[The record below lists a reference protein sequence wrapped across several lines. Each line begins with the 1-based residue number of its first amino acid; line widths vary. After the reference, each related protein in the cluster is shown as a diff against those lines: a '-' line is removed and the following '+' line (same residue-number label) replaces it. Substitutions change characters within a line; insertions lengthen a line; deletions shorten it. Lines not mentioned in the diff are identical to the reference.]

1 MPGLRERV
9 IAAICA
15 ADWPHP
21 DNEVNRATIRER
33 LAGEGY
39 VTSEEAVQ
47 QVLLQ
52 LSDQGDIQLVGEPG
66 KAGGPAV
73 ITIREELCAEPLSDT
88 DYR

>member
-15 ADWPHP
+15 EDWPHP

-39 VTSEEAVQ
+39 STSEEAVQ

-52 LSDQGDIQLVGEPG
+52 LSDDDDIRLAGEPD
-66 KAGGPAV
+66 AMGGPAV
-73 ITIREELCAEPLSDT
+73 ISIREELCAEPPSDT
-88 DYR
+88 G